1 VVDKGERDVHNAERR
16 AGAQAQRG
24 PRTSKVATGRQT
36 PKRRGRKPRDPQGKG
51 QREALVRAAL
61 ALGLV
66 FGWIL
71 SLALAGPLVARAEP
85 SSLGPLSPAEAFA
98 LVHGLSLVTVGVAAA
113 RVPHLERLLPWG
125 GPLTAIL
132 GLAIAASPS
141 HWWSP
146 ILAAAGA
153 TSAAAVLAVAG
164 SLAAL
169 GLRHRAWAVASGAL
183 VANVPLYLAA
193 LPEHPLPDR
202 PLAVALAL
210 ALLSLPLLIGNT
222 PPIGGHALEWAPF
235 LSLLVALWGIYLVG
249 GLMYGMLAPGL
260 GAIGQ
265 RMGVLPYMALL
276 PVSALAVTRLGTS
289 WLGRVGPALLGLGF
303 AASALFS
310 GAGRDVTAV
319 MAVVGAYAFMDVFF
333 WTVLG
338 QQGQPHLAYALGL
351 GAMVMAIFTGM
362 ALGGPVSELAKGRE
376 DTAALVAAMALLI
389 AMAAF
394 PWWQGAP
401 APVLSGTDG
410 EVPTSPDLA
419 SLSQREMEVL
429 RLVARGLSNKE
440 VARELELSQATV
452 RKHLE
457 RIYRKLEVRGRAAA
471 VARILEQ
478 EGIEGELDGGRRS
491 QDHARRFRLLLV
503 RREAASE
510 HSYDDASQAHDAA
523 SS

>member
-1 VVDKGERDVHNAERR
+1 
-16 AGAQAQRG
+16 
-24 PRTSKVATGRQT
+24 
-36 PKRRGRKPRDPQGKG
+36 
-51 QREALVRAAL
+51 LVRAAL
-61 ALGLV
+61 ALGVV

-113 RVPHLERLLPWG
+113 RVPQLERLLAWG

-132 GLAIAASPS
+132 GLAIAASPSHWWSPILAAAGATSAAAVFS

-222 PPIGGHALEWAPF
+222 PPVGGHALEWAPF

-289 WLGRVGPALLGLGF
+289 WPGRVGPALLGLGF

-310 GAGRDVTAV
+310 GAGRDVTVV

-362 ALGGPVSELAKGRE
+362 ALGGPVSELAQGRE

-410 EVPTSPDLA
+410 EAPTSPDLA

-478 EGIEGELDGGRRS
+478 EGIRGVGRGPKEPGPCKKVQAPACPPRGGRR
-491 QDHARRFRLLLV
+491 ALLRRR
-503 RREAASE
+503 
-510 HSYDDASQAHDAA
+510 
-523 SS
+523 